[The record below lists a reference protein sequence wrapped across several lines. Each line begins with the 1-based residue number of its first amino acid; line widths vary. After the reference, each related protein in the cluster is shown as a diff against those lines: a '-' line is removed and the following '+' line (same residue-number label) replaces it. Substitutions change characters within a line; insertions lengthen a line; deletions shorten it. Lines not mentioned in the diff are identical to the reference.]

1 MKADPFAQ
9 QVLLDVQE
17 LDSKLDVLRAQA
29 AKPPEAAELAQLVDT
44 RAQLDRDAGTLEV
57 QVADLTREQSKADA
71 DVEHVKARRVRD
83 RQRLDTGAVGNPKDL
98 ERLQHELVALD
109 KRIDDLEE
117 AELDVMERLESAQ
130 KELDQLRSRLADVDE
145 RIATVTESR
154 DRRLAELR
162 EQAGVTERDRE
173 ARAGGLPED
182 LLTLYSRIREQKG
195 GVAAAPLRARRC
207 GGCSLE
213 LNSADLAAIAAK
225 PVDEVVR
232 CEECG
237 RILVR
242 TAESG
247 L

>member
-1 MKADPFAQ
+1 VRADPFAQ
-9 QVLLDVQE
+9 LQLLDVQE
-17 LDSKLDVLRAQA
+17 LDSRLDVIRAHA
-29 AKPPEAAELAQLVDT
+29 ANPPENAELAELIES
-44 RAQLDRDAGTLEV
+44 RGQLDRDAGALEV
-57 QVADLTREQSKADA
+57 QVSDLAREQSKADA

-109 KRIDDLEE
+109 KRINDLED
-117 AELDVMERLESAQ
+117 AELDVMERLETAQ
-130 KELDQLRSRLADVDE
+130 KDLDQLRSRLADVDA
-145 RIATVTESR
+145 RLTTVTEAR

-162 EQAGVTERDRE
+162 EKAETTTQDRAKRVE
-173 ARAGGLPED
+173 GLPED
-182 LLTLYSRIREQKG
+182 LLALYTRIREQKG
-195 GVAAAPLRARRC
+195 GVGAAALRARRC

-213 LNSADLAAIAAK
+213 LNSADLAGIAAK
-225 PVDEVVR
+225 PADEVVR

>member
-1 MKADPFAQ
+1 VRADPSVQ
-9 QVLLDVQE
+9 QQLLDVQE
-17 LDSKLDVLRAQA
+17 LDSRLDVLRAHA
-29 AKPPEAAELAQLVDT
+29 ANPPETAELAELTET
-44 RAQLDRDAGTLEV
+44 RAQLDRDAGALEI
-57 QVADLTREQSKADA
+57 QVSDLTREQSKADA

-145 RIATVTESR
+145 RTGTVAEAR

-162 EQAGVTERDRE
+162 EQAGATERDRA
-173 ARAGGLPED
+173 ARVEGVPED
-182 LLTLYSRIREQKG
+182 LLALYTRIREQKG
-195 GVAAAPLRARRC
+195 GVGAAALRARRC

-213 LNSADLAAIAAK
+213 LNSADLADIAAK
-225 PVDEVVR
+225 PADEVVR

>member
-1 MKADPFAQ
+1 VRADPSAQ
-9 QVLLDVQE
+9 QQLLDVQE
-17 LDSKLDVLRAQA
+17 LDSRLDVLRAHA
-29 AKPPEAAELAQLVDT
+29 ANPPEQAELVELIDT
-44 RAQLDRDAGTLEV
+44 RAGIDREAGALEV
-57 QVADLTREQSKADA
+57 QVGDLTREQAKADA

-117 AELDVMERLESAQ
+117 AELDVMERLETAQ
-130 KELDQLRSRLADVDE
+130 KDLDQLRSRLADVDQ

-154 DRRLAELR
+154 ERRLVDLR
-162 EQAGVTERDRE
+162 EQAGTTERDRA
-173 ARAGGLPED
+173 ARVEGLPED
-182 LLTLYSRIREQKG
+182 LLALYTRIREQKG
-195 GVAAAPLRARRC
+195 GVGAAALRARRC

-213 LNSADLAAIAAK
+213 LNSAELADIAAK
-225 PVDEVVR
+225 PAEEVVR
-232 CEECG
+232 CDECG

-242 TAESG
+242 TVESG